1 MIVGRMV
8 RWSLVTGMLV
18 AALAGC
24 ATTDTQPSATVTSLN
39 PQASRS
45 FKVVWEAGP
54 ERDGER
60 RLQGYVES
68 SLGEAATRVQ
78 LLALALDASGN
89 VTAQRVAWL
98 PESIPGGGRAYFDI
112 PKMPTAPEYRVSV
125 WSFDRLKGGS
135 M

>member
-1 MIVGRMV
+1 MSR
-8 RWSLVTGMLV
+8 RPART
-18 AALAGC
+18 C
-24 ATTDTQPSATVTSLN
+24 APSYD
-39 PQASRS
+39 RR
-45 FKVVWEAGP
+45 
-54 ERDGER
+54 RDGSLDR
-60 RLQGYVES
+60 RRRDAHRRARRLHDGARKLQGYVES

-98 PESIPGGGRAYFDI
+98 PESIGAGGRAYFDI
-112 PKMPTAPEYRVSV
+112 PKMPPAAEYRVSV

>member
-1 MIVGRMV
+1 MVGKMV
-8 RWSLVTGMLV
+8 RSIVAAGMLV

-24 ATTDTQPSATVTSLN
+24 ATTDIQPSAAITSLN
-39 PQASRS
+39 PQAQRS
-45 FKVVWEAGP
+45 FRVVWEALP
-54 ERDGER
+54 EQDGAR

-98 PESIPGGGRAYFDI
+98 PESIAGGGRAYFDI
-112 PKMPTAPEYRVSV
+112 PKMPPASEYRVSV